1 MKTASNSARAT
12 SFDPRKLVE
21 THQAGVWR
29 YLRALG
35 CSASEAD
42 DFTQDTF
49 LAVLQRPFDDFD
61 PTATG
66 AYLRRVAF
74 NLLVT
79 ARRRSHKVTAVANL
93 EDFEAAWEKW
103 VGQDNGE
110 ETLHLLRQCLERLS
124 ERARRALEMRFRE
137 RKRRAEI
144 AASLN
149 ITEHGAKNLMQ
160 RAKSSL
166 KSCVES
172 RLR

>member
-1 MKTASNSARAT
+1 MKTASNSAQAT

-35 CSASEAD
+35 CTASEAD

-49 LAVLQRPFDDFD
+49 LAVLQRPFDDFN
-61 PTATG
+61 PSATG

-79 ARRRSHKVTAVANL
+79 ARRRARKVTPVANL
-93 EDFEAAWEKW
+93 EDFEGAWEKW
-103 VGQDNGE
+103 MGQHNGE
-110 ETLHLLRQCLERLS
+110 ETLEYLRQCLGRLTD
-124 ERARRALEMRFRE
+124 RARRALELRFRE

-160 RAKSSL
+160 RAKSTL
-166 KSCVES
+166 RSCVQS
-172 RLR
+172 KLR